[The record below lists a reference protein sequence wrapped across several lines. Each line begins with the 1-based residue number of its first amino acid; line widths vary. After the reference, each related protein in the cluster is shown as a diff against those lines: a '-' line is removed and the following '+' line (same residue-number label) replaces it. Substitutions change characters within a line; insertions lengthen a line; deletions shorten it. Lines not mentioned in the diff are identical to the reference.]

1 MTNWLP
7 DLKSGDG
14 PLYVRLAGRIE
25 DAIETGALP
34 VGSKLPPQRN
44 LAYDLGVTV
53 GTVSRAYS
61 IVRERGLVSGEVGR
75 GTYVMGRN
83 DNVVRSEADSIVFTP
98 DSNTRIAE
106 RHSGGEMIRFD
117 ASAAPLVPVAS
128 TLERVTSEIYQ
139 EHPLQ
144 VSDYIRSVS
153 PDWQRAGV
161 EWLSNR
167 HWRPEAANIAPVQGV
182 HSGIIAIIAS
192 MTVPGDRI
200 AVEELSYA
208 NVPRAAQM
216 IGRRPIS
223 VPVDEY
229 GAIPDELD
237 HICAQQHPKLVFLM
251 PAMQNPTLAVMP
263 EQRRQE
269 IAAIAR
275 KHNLL
280 IIEDNVYG
288 CLHEDP
294 SPPLAALVPDLT
306 FHISGL
312 SKSVSAGLRA
322 AWIACPP
329 HTSGRVLT
337 ATRLLTGGKTFLMTE
352 LAARLVNS
360 GAADDISKLV
370 AAEIAERVAMVRE
383 TFAGYEF
390 NSYETAPF
398 IWLKLPEP
406 WLSGT
411 FKTAAEREKVLI
423 DSEDEFKTGRSD
435 RTFHRVRIAFSNPV
449 DRDVVR
455 GGLKRLRA
463 LLESGAGGYESYD

>member
-1 MTNWLP
+1 
-7 DLKSGDG
+7 
-14 PLYVRLAGRIE
+14 
-25 DAIETGALP
+25 
-34 VGSKLPPQRN
+34 
-44 LAYDLGVTV
+44 
-53 GTVSRAYS
+53 
-61 IVRERGLVSGEVGR
+61 
-75 GTYVMGRN
+75 
-83 DNVVRSEADSIVFTP
+83 
-98 DSNTRIAE
+98 
-106 RHSGGEMIRFD
+106 
-117 ASAAPLVPVAS
+117 
-128 TLERVTSEIYQ
+128 
-139 EHPLQ
+139 
-144 VSDYIRSVS
+144 
-153 PDWQRAGV
+153 
-161 EWLSNR
+161 
-167 HWRPEAANIAPVQGV
+167 
-182 HSGIIAIIAS
+182 

-275 KHNLL
+275 KYNLL

-337 ATRLLTGGKTFLMTE
+337 ATRLLTGGKIFLMTE

-383 TFAGYEF
+383 IFAGYEF

-455 GGLKRLRA
+455 SGLLRLRA